1 MLLKE
6 WPLTVSGSKQLH
18 IFSSFV
24 CYQFQPVVD
33 FVSLFQGIG
42 QSSPSMSFPV
52 LNSSLPVPN
61 QQQQLHTSIDHHQQY
76 LVSDVIAKAQ
86 VKAIAAFRG
95 SINNLGNMLPTNDIS
110 GTDGQVRDVGIKQ
123 LFPPSLQQWSR
134 MNDRTCYVIVFIF
147 FYIFCSL
154 RNSLVLT
161 SFQFNNLLMYLHI
174 CLSLI
179 LCTAIY

>member
-1 MLLKE
+1 
-6 WPLTVSGSKQLH
+6 
-18 IFSSFV
+18 
-24 CYQFQPVVD
+24 
-33 FVSLFQGIG
+33 
-42 QSSPSMSFPV
+42 MSFPV

-76 LVSDVIAKAQ
+76 LVSHVIAKAQ
-86 VKAIAAFRG
+86 VKAISAFQG
-95 SINNLGNMLPTNDIS
+95 SINNSGNILPTNDIS

-134 MNDRTCYVIVFIF
+134 INDRTCYVIVFIF

-161 SFQFNNLLMYLHI
+161 CFQFNNLLMYLHI
-174 CLSLI
+174 CLTLI
-179 LCTAIY
+179 LCTAIYWCTYKYCYSYLSSHKRDNNAFLTGWGECFSAGESYSWQF